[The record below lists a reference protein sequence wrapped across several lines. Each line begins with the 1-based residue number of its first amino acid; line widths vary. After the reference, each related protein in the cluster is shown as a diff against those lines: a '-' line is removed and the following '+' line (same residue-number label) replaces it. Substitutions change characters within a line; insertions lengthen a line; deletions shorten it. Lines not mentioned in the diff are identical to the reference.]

1 MLSIRGLFYMLL
13 YTVFSLLGIGIVL
26 FLYDYLEKV
35 RKIKNRLKILGVP
48 PQKQK
53 GGLSQL
59 REILYDKE
67 MELSE
72 KSFLVSEE
80 NDI

>member
-53 GGLSQL
+53 GGLSHL